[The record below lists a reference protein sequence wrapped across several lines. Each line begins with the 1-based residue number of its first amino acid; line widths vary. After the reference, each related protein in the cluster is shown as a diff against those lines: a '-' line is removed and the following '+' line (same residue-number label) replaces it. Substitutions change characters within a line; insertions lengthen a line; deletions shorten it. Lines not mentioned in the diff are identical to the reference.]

1 MSFLSAQDS
10 EVFVDIV
17 NCRSGAAQGLS
28 EVIGALGIEKL
39 RKYIDEI
46 VETANRPDIPP
57 YVRDGYIMMFI
68 YLPMVFK
75 DDFTQ
80 FIGPILPTILKVR
93 KAACIFL
100 KTV

>member
-1 MSFLSAQDS
+1 M
-10 EVFVDIV
+10 
-17 NCRSGAAQGLS
+17 S

-100 KTV
+100 KPV